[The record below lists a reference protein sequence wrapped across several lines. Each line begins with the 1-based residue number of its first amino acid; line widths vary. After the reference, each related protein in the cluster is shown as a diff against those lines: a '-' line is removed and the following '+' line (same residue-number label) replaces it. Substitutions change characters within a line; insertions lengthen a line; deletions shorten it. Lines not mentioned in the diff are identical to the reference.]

1 MKNKIYTT
9 FFSVMLCALVSAQ
22 NLTMDY
28 YSYLYNLYN
37 INPAYC
43 ANGDKLSAI
52 LNVRQRA
59 GLNTNNSMAGL
70 KGILGENQ
78 GIGARV
84 ISDTRSAFQVV
95 MADVTYGY
103 KLKITTNQSFIF
115 GLSAGLTSKSFN
127 SSKIRNSEGLDQ
139 TDPVLQNSNMNS
151 TSFMSGAGFLYNLK
165 KTELSVSLPHL
176 LENGKNMLDNVN
188 VVVSNP
194 FELKHK
200 ISLTPIIYYFAI
212 PIVND
217 ISGIQLKVGYNNKYW
232 LQTGYQNSSNINVGV
247 GFNIGAFGVGYNYTV
262 SNQIMRSQTSGTHEF
277 FLKLNIVNQKD
288 KLDINL
294 MDEPLAPENK
304 LGSIVEKL
312 NELSVNE
319 NTSVQDIKYELGKI
333 KYELK
338 RLSDSNFSSE
348 DPETIDSNLTIID
361 EKINEIETRLNAKK

>member
-9 FFSVMLCALVSAQ
+9 LFSVMLCAVVSAQ

-28 YSYLYNLYN
+28 YSYLYNWYN

-70 KGILGENQ
+70 KGMLGENQ

-95 MADVTYGY
+95 MADMTYGY
-103 KLKITTNQSFIF
+103 KLKINANQSFIF

-151 TSFMSGAGFLYNLK
+151 TAFMSGAGFLYNFK

-176 LENGKNMLDNVN
+176 VENGKNMLDNVN

-217 ISGIQLKVGYNNKYW
+217 IAGIQLKVGYNNKYW

-247 GFNIGAFGVGYNYTV
+247 GFNMGAFGVGYNYTV

-277 FLKLNIVNQKD
+277 FLKLNIINQKD
-288 KLDINL
+288 KLDVNL
-294 MDEPLAPENK
+294 IDGPTAPKNK

-319 NTSVQDIKYELGKI
+319 NTSVQDLKYELGKI
-333 KYELK
+333 KHELK
-338 RLSDSNFSSE
+338 QLSDSNFSSE

-361 EKINEIETRLNAKK
+361 EKINEIENRLKTKK

>member
-1 MKNKIYTT
+1 
-9 FFSVMLCALVSAQ
+9 MLCALVSAQ

>member
-9 FFSVMLCALVSAQ
+9 LFSVMLCAVVSAQ

-28 YSYLYNLYN
+28 YSYLYNWFN

-70 KGILGENQ
+70 KGMLGENQ

-103 KLKITTNQSFIF
+103 KLKINTNQSFIF

-151 TSFMSGAGFLYNLK
+151 TAFMSGAGFLYNFK

-176 LENGKNMLDNVN
+176 VENGKNMLDNVN

-217 ISGIQLKVGYNNKYW
+217 IAGIQLKVGYNNKYW

-247 GFNIGAFGVGYNYTV
+247 GFNMGAFGVGYNYTV

-277 FLKLNIVNQKD
+277 FLKLNIKNPNE
-288 KLDINL
+288 KLDVNL
-294 MDEPLAPENK
+294 MDGPSAPKNK
-304 LGSIVEKL
+304 LGSIVDKL

-319 NTSVQDIKYELGKI
+319 NTSVQDLKYELGKI
-333 KYELK
+333 KHELK
-338 RLSDSNFSSE
+338 QLSDSNFSSE
-348 DPETIDSNLTIID
+348 DPETIESNLTIID
-361 EKINEIETRLNAKK
+361 EKINEIENRLKTKK